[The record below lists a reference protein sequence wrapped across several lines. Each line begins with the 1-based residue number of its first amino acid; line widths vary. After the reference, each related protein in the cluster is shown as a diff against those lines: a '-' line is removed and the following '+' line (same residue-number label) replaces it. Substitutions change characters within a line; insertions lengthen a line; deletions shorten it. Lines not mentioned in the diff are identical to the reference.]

1 MSCVPSGLAREVQ
14 LPQRNLRFNPCPR
27 MGKRGVQVN
36 GRLAT
41 TGEGK
46 RTGNGEKGF
55 SMIEMM
61 VVVAVVMVVFGMA
74 IIQLRPTLAD
84 ADMDAAMRQ
93 VLDQIR
99 QAREYS
105 IAKRRYIQVQFKTV
119 AVGAGNQ
126 YQVITTQRNDLT
138 SGAGTTKPVLSTV
151 PIESPAQFYIV
162 PGSPDT
168 PDGFGNGAPILF
180 ENVANGPVG
189 GMLFQSD
196 GELVDGNTFLP
207 INGTVFLGNPGS
219 NSSARAVSVL
229 GATGRARG
237 WKGTGT
243 VWVQF

>member
-1 MSCVPSGLAREVQ
+1 MKVRV
-14 LPQRNLRFNPCPR
+14 
-27 MGKRGVQVN
+27 M
-36 GRLAT
+36 
-41 TGEGK
+41 TGADRK
-46 RTGNGEKGF
+46 RTGTSESGF

-61 VVVAVVMVVFGMA
+61 VVVAVMMVVFGMA

-105 IAKRRYIQVQFKTV
+105 IANRRYIQVQFKTV
-119 AVGAGNQ
+119 AAGPGNQ
-126 YQVITTQRNDLT
+126 YQVVTTQRNDLT
-138 SGAGTTKPVLSTV
+138 SGAGGTKPVLSTV
-151 PIESPAQFYIV
+151 PIETPAQFYLV

-168 PDGFGNGAPILF
+168 PDGFGNGAAITF
-180 ENVANGPVG
+180 ENVANGPAG

-219 NSSARAVSVL
+219 STSARAVTVL
-229 GATGRARG
+229 GATGRVRG
-237 WKGTGT
+237 WKGTGA